1 MKKGCMVLRSANAN
15 VSPHPDAEA
24 FHRGFFK
31 NFSKGMSVF
40 DCAPPETF
48 DTASVGALVM
58 LPIIA
63 FTYHYDAELAKQK
76 AVEHV
81 RLTHR
86 SALVERSAEVRDD
99 SCHGNR
105 QWKF

>member
-1 MKKGCMVLRSANAN
+1 MSVISI
-15 VSPHPDAEA
+15 VAEA

-31 NFSKGMSVF
+31 NFSKGLSVN
-40 DCAPPETF
+40 DCAGPETF
-48 DTASVGALVM
+48 DTSSIGALVM

-63 FTYHYDAELAKQK
+63 FAYHYDVDMAKQR

-86 SALVERSAEVRDD
+86 STQVEQAAEV
-99 SCHGNR
+99 CNH
-105 QWKF
+105 